1 MDRFTALVLSPL
13 VTGGDPSSGA
23 AQWELVFRQQ
33 QQQQPPSLYI
43 SACDCLGSGNT
54 TGCQWDSSEPPIGRT
69 PHPTCWTENT
79 RYLDLI
85 KHKITYSVSVDTD
98 ECKKYS
104 AVCVREA
111 VSRQCS
117 VQFIFISGG
126 NNNYQMKN
134 EDSRDNDCNDR
145 IMTRC

>member
-1 MDRFTALVLSPL
+1 MEHNGLS
-13 VTGGDPSSGA
+13 V
-23 AQWELVFRQQ
+23 
-33 QQQQPPSLYI
+33 
-43 SACDCLGSGNT
+43 
-54 TGCQWDSSEPPIGRT
+54 DSSEPPIGRT

>member
-1 MDRFTALVLSPL
+1 MTRAAARPNGSLCSGSSSSSSHPPSTSRL
-13 VTGGDPSSGA
+13 VTAWDQGTQRVVSGT
-23 AQWELVFRQQ
+23 V
-33 QQQQPPSLYI
+33 PSLLL
-43 SACDCLGSGNT
+43 AALH
-54 TGCQWDSSEPPIGRT
+54 T

>member
-1 MDRFTALVLSPL
+1 M
-13 VTGGDPSSGA
+13 
-23 AQWELVFRQQ
+23 
-33 QQQQPPSLYI
+33 
-43 SACDCLGSGNT
+43 
-54 TGCQWDSSEPPIGRT
+54 
-69 PHPTCWTENT
+69 
-79 RYLDLI
+79 
-85 KHKITYSVSVDTD
+85 DTD
-98 ECKKYS
+98 ECKEYS
-104 AVCVREA
+104 GVCVRVP

>member
-1 MDRFTALVLSPL
+1 MTR
-13 VTGGDPSSGA
+13 A
-23 AQWELVFRQQ
+23 AAR
-33 QQQQPPSLYI
+33 PNGSL
-43 SACDCLGSGNT
+43 CLGSSSSPPPST
-54 TGCQWDSSEPPIGRT
+54 SQLVTAWDQGTQRVVSGTVPSLLLAAL
-69 PHPTCWTENT
+69 HNSTCWTENT

-117 VQFIFISGG
+117 AQFIFISGG